1 MTMAKILLV
10 DDDPY
15 MMDILTAIL
24 TSEGYEIEPAGDGE
38 EALQKIAD
46 VKPDVIVTDVM
57 LPKLDGWKLCKKVK
71 ENPETKM
78 IPILIMTAKG
88 EQMSE
93 LMSYESGADAYISKP
108 FQNKDLVNSI
118 KQLLGS

>member
-46 VKPDVIVTDVM
+46 AKPDVIVTDVM

-71 ENPETKM
+71 GNPETKM